1 MKEGIIILDGYQNEF
16 LFVLE
21 FNNKKVKEL
30 NPLLREVI
38 DDLFKDIDEDDI
50 IKSWRNHINNQKG
63 DIFIKIK
70 NKVRSLSIKKGSQNS
85 VHAESID
92 TFINYLRLLKVKE
105 SAIKK
110 YLNYHY
116 ADNMNSKEYCDSH
129 KEDINVLNK
138 ELNTIDIRHFINRF
152 ILKGRLSSY
161 IVDGLIYGTP
171 NDFFYIN
178 SKDICKIITESKN
191 RSSNSVH
198 IGCLFVQ
205 PQNRCLNNNKKY
217 IDKKDYI
224 QIKWYSLFDDII
236 MYKANKNIKK
246 EL

>member
-1 MKEGIIILDGYQNEF
+1 MILDGYQNEF

-38 DDLFKDIDEDDI
+38 DDLFVNIKEDDL

-70 NKVRSLSIKKGSQNS
+70 NNVRSLSIKKGSRNS
-85 VHAESID
+85 VHAESINS
-92 TFINYLRLLKVKE
+92 FVNFLRLLNINE
-105 SAIKK
+105 STIKK

-116 ADNMNSKEYCDSH
+116 AENMTSKEYCESH
-129 KEDINVLNK
+129 EEDIKDINK
-138 ELNTIDIRHFINRF
+138 ELNKIDIKHFINRF

-161 IVDGLIYGTP
+161 TIDGLIYGTP

-178 SKDICKIITESKN
+178 SKDICETITESKMRN
-191 RSSNSVH
+191 SKSVH
-198 IGCLFVQ
+198 IGCLFIQ
-205 PQNRCLNNNKKY
+205 PQNRCLNNNQKY
-217 IDKKDYI
+217 IDKKDFV

-236 MYKANKNIKK
+236 MFKANKTFKK
-246 EL
+246 NYK